1 MLRRCFFGFLFSRF
15 HLCSFVLVH
24 EARRGVRKGVWL
36 ENGDEKERGL
46 IDMCLV
52 ETSKERVVGATK
64 GLGGDGFSGV
74 QGNHTEWCWYS
85 KNGLILSELQEVS
98 GTKWLQMDI
107 LAGV

>member
-1 MLRRCFFGFLFSRF
+1 MREISKNLAADYEGCRRCCTST
-15 HLCSFVLVH
+15 
-24 EARRGVRKGVWL
+24 RRGVRKGIWL
-36 ENGDEKERGL
+36 ESGDQKERGL

-52 ETSKERVVGATK
+52 ETSKDRVVGATK

-98 GTKWLQMDI
+98 GTKWMQMDI